1 MKSLAMNRFIFKSA
15 NGLIKNASGNLDNS
29 LKMLLAEQRH
39 QRSDLQDLK
48 LMVNKLL
55 VDKHLQMQ
63 VDEYFQENPSELEDK

>member
-63 VDEYFQENPSELEDK
+63 VDEYFQENPSDLEDK